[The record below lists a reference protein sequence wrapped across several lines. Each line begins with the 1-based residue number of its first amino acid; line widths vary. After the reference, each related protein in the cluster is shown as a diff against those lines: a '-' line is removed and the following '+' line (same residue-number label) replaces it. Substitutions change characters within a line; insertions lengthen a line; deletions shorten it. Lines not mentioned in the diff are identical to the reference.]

1 MTVNIL
7 AAIAAI
13 LSADTLA
20 WLFPLVVV
28 VASAIGFGVAA
39 YYWGRNAHIENYLH
53 RRKKNSNSY

>member
-53 RRKKNSNSY
+53 RRKKK